1 MAGWC
6 MLQFKQSNWRLIT
19 KYNKCLLTR
28 IKKKTMIHFY
38 KMMKD
43 MFQNN
48 QCLSVMLFKFDGDL
62 FFLIIGGMQKLE
74 EHPFKKFYETALP

>member
-1 MAGWC
+1 
-6 MLQFKQSNWRLIT
+6 
-19 KYNKCLLTR
+19 
-28 IKKKTMIHFY
+28 MIHFY

-43 MFQNN
+43 IFQNN
-48 QCLSVMLFKFDGDL
+48 LCLSVILFKFDGDL

>member
-6 MLQFKQSNWRLIT
+6 NNLNNQIDDLLQNIIKANSHKL
-19 KYNKCLLTR
+19 
-28 IKKKTMIHFY
+28 KKKPMIHFY

-43 MFQNN
+43 IFQNS
-48 QCLSVMLFKFDGDL
+48 QCLSVILFKFDGDL